1 MLMSCLKHYTGAI
14 LCARWEAAMTK
25 RQIGRL
31 MAVLSVLSAA
41 VAIAEQKVQMKDL
54 PPAVQQAVQANLNG
68 GTLKGLSKEVEKGR
82 TQYEVESTLNGR
94 ARDFLLD
101 TAGRLIEVE
110 EELAMDAVPV
120 AVKAAAEA
128 RGKVLKIE
136 SVTRGKTLTY
146 EAQIEKN
153 GKKSEVALDADGKS
167 PKR

>member
-1 MLMSCLKHYTGAI
+1 
-14 LCARWEAAMTK
+14 MTK
-25 RQIGRL
+25 RRL
-31 MAVLSVLSAA
+31 ESVAAALSLLAA
-41 VAIAEQKVQMKDL
+41 VPAIAEQRVQLKDL

-101 TAGRLIEVE
+101 SAGGLVEVE
-110 EELAMDAVPV
+110 EELAMDAVPA
-120 AVKAAAEA
+120 AVKSAAEA

-136 SVTRGKTLTY
+136 SVTHGKAVSY
-146 EAQIEKN
+146 EALVEKN
-153 GKKSEVALDADGKS
+153 GKKSEVALDANGKS